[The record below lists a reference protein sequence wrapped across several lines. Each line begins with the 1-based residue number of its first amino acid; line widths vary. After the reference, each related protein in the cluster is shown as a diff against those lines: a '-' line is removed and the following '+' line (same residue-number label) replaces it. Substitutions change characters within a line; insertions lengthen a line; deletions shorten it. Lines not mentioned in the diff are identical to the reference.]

1 MSEQTAPT
9 TGTEETNSQG
19 QDGAKEFEAITS
31 QEDFDKAIQTRIARE
46 RAKFADYEQV
56 KADAAELS
64 KIRESQKTA
73 DQKQQE
79 ALAAAQRELADLRI
93 AKDRAE
99 VAAAKGVPAGL
110 LSGSTRD
117 ELEAAAE
124 ALIQFKGEAA
134 PQKLHVPHEGNT
146 PEKQFSSDAAFAKE
160 LFSRGD

>member
-1 MSEQTAPT
+1 MSEQTAST

-31 QEDFDKAIQTRIARE
+31 QEDFDKAIQARIARE
-46 RAKFADYEQV
+46 RAKFADYEQL

-73 DQKQQE
+73 EEKQQE
-79 ALAAAQRELADLRI
+79 ALAAAQRELADLRA

-110 LSGSTRD
+110 LAGSTRE
-117 ELEAAAE
+117 ELEAAAD
-124 ALIQFKGEAA
+124 ALIQFKGDAHSGYVA
-134 PQKLHVPHEGNT
+134 SKEGTSQNK
-146 PEKQFSSDAAFAKE
+146 PPASDAEFVRR
-160 LFSRGD
+160 LFNND